1 MSRYSARLLDHVL
14 SPRNG
19 GAMDSPD
26 AIGKASLAGRAP
38 YVTIYLQVRQ
48 GVVTKA
54 MFQTFGCGVSIAC
67 CSVLTEMIT
76 GRALIDCRSL
86 TGESLIETLAGI
98 PPEKQFCADMA
109 IDALQDALAN
119 LPSVP

>member
-1 MSRYSARLLDHVL
+1 MSRYSATLLDHVL

-19 GAMDSPD
+19 GAMDAPD

-76 GRALIDCRSL
+76 GRTVADCRSL
-86 TGESLIETLAGI
+86 TGASLIEALAGI

-109 IDALQDALAN
+109 VEALQQALIH
-119 LPSVP
+119 LPG